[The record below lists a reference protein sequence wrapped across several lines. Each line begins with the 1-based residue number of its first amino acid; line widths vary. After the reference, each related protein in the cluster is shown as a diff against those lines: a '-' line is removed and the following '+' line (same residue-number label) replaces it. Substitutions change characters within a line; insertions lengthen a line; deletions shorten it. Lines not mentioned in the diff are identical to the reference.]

1 MSVLLFAF
9 VFSAHSL
16 EAQDNKKSEKEKAKI
31 EKAEKKARE
40 KAAKKAKA
48 KAEKE
53 AKRRKKKGLPNP
65 APAPQP
71 VDPYTKATQGF
82 QKFEGMF
89 TTHVN
94 KDGVVLFE
102 IPDTAFNKSYILASR
117 VAETSN
123 NSELVAG
130 QMAKNPILI
139 RFSKDSKR
147 VYIHLV
153 QNMNVVSEDDP
164 IFPSFKKNYKDPI
177 WKVFPIIASKG
188 KNVLIDVNSIFLGQ
202 DNILSPLSGSPNPQ
216 SIKGMFFPPASKVS
230 SVSTFPKN
238 IEVKS
243 VYAYTVPP
251 HNLPYTV
258 TMHRSLFVLPDK
270 PMRHRFQDNRVGFF
284 STEKRY
290 FSSNKDKIVNREI
303 IHRWRIEPKA
313 GEEEKYFAGELVE
326 PAKQIVFYVDTAFPK
341 KWRETVMQ
349 GIEDWNKAF
358 EVAGFKNVVK
368 ALEYPKND
376 PNFDP
381 DDMRYSCVKYALT
394 DIPNAMGPSYVDP
407 RTGEILTA
415 DVIWYHNV
423 ISLLHNWRFTQTA
436 AVDKRVHKNVFD
448 DEVMKESVR
457 YVASHEIGHTLG
469 LMHNMGASYSFPVD
483 SLRSPS
489 FTQKYGTT
497 PSIMDYARNNF
508 VAQPGDFEK
517 GVKLTPPVLGV
528 YDIHAINWAYR
539 LIKDAKTPEDEIPTL
554 DKWIEEKTKDRMF
567 EFGAQQ
573 FPVTVDPTAQSE
585 DLGNDHIKSGNYA
598 IKNLKYIMKN
608 FENWKRTNG
617 DKYGELR
624 ELYREVAIQYGRH
637 ISHVIPYLGGVSF
650 KEVRQGDGKFYK
662 NYIDKATQKK
672 AMAWLV
678 KEAKTYNSWL
688 CPQDLLD
695 KLNINRGAFDGYQK
709 SVVYSMFSPTTL
721 FRIWEGERANNGKNY
736 SVTNYMNDAVSEIF
750 KPTMQG
756 ANLSVEDMNLQS
768 TAISV
773 LTALSGLQPVVAKPG
788 AARLQEEYEEFINM
802 VSKPAMACSHYN
814 CKEEHSFARVIFNQP
829 RLPEQ
834 KLNPLVAAQLKKIS
848 SLYKQGKSSGVNQET
863 KNFYDYYIVQ
873 IDRLFK
879 L

>member
-9 VFSAHSL
+9 VFSTHSV
-16 EAQDNKKSEKEKAKI
+16 EAQDNKKSEKAKAKV
-31 EKAEKKARE
+31 EKAEKKAKE

-53 AKRRKKKGLPNP
+53 AKKRKKKGLPDP

-71 VDPYTKATQGF
+71 IDPYTKVTQGF
-82 QKFEGMF
+82 QKFQGLF
-89 TTHVN
+89 TTHIN

-139 RFSKDSKR
+139 RFSRDSKR
-147 VYIHLV
+147 VYMHFV
-153 QNMNVVSEDDP
+153 QNSDIVSKDDP
-164 IFPSFKKNYKDPI
+164 IYPSFKKNYKDPI
-177 WKVFPIIASKG
+177 WKVFPILASKG
-188 KNVLIDVNSIFLGQ
+188 RNVVIDVNSLFLSQ
-202 DNILSPLSGSPNPQ
+202 DNILSPLSSNPNPQ
-216 SIKGMFFPPASKVS
+216 SIKGIFFPPASKVS
-230 SVSTFPKN
+230 RVSTFPKN

-251 HNLPYTV
+251 HNMPYTV
-258 TMHRSLFVLPDK
+258 TMHRSLFVLPDE

-290 FSSNKDKIVNREI
+290 FSSNKDKITNREI
-303 IHRWRIEPKA
+303 IHRWRIEPKK

-326 PAKQIVFYVDTAFPK
+326 PAKPIVFYVDTAFPK

-349 GIEDWNKAF
+349 GVEDWNKAF

-368 ALEYPKND
+368 AVEYPRNNPD
-376 PNFDP
+376 FDP
-381 DDMRYSCVKYALT
+381 DDMRYSCIKYALT

-554 DKWIEEKTKDRMF
+554 DKWIEEKKHDRMF

-573 FPVTVDPTAQSE
+573 FPATVDPTAQSE

-598 IKNLKYIMKN
+598 IKNLKLIMKN
-608 FENWKRTNG
+608 FESWKRVNG
-617 DKYGELR
+617 DKYDEMKG
-624 ELYREVAIQYGRH
+624 LYREVVNQYGRH
-637 ISHVIPYLGGVSF
+637 IGHVIPYLGGISF
-650 KEVRQGDGKFYK
+650 KEIRQGDGQKYK

-695 KLNINRGAFDGYQK
+695 KLGISRDTYNGYQLG
-709 SVVYSMFSPTTL
+709 VIYSIFSPTTL
-721 FRIWEGERANNGKNY
+721 FRVWEGEGANKSKNY
-736 SVTNYMNDAVSEIF
+736 SVTSYMNDAVNEVF
-750 KPTMQG
+750 KTTING
-756 ANLSVEDMNLQS
+756 GSLTAEDMSLQS

-773 LTALSGLQPVVAKPG
+773 LMNISGLQPAP
-788 AARLQEEYEEFINM
+788 ARAGGVRLMQEYENFVNTVYKTSM
-802 VSKPAMACSHYN
+802 PCSHHN
-814 CKEEHSFARVIFNQP
+814 CEEHSFARIIMNQP
-829 RLPEQ
+829 QLSKE
-834 KLNPLVAAQLKKIS
+834 KLNPLAAAQLKRIS
-848 SLYKQGKSSGVNQET
+848 SLYKQGKASGVNQET
-863 KNFYDYYIVQ
+863 KNFYDYYILQ